1 MAEKSRSIVPI
12 ERIQQSIYLLRKQ
25 KVMLSPDLA
34 RLYDVETRVL
44 VQAVKRNI
52 DRFPPDFMFQLNEQE
67 FDNFRPL

>member
-44 VQAVKRNI
+44 VQAVKRNT